1 MPRELTS
8 FESVTASPTAEP
20 LVQRTIRGSWTSN
33 RRAERR
39 SVTAMAIPLVVSGGR
54 TRTGTPLCGAEGSRR
69 WGTGAR
75 PPCLPGFTTPG
86 GLGSK
91 SSSNPVRARVLVLLG
106 IQRLAGGGGV
116 VTHKVAQKNPAF
128 ASNAKMISSS
138 GQVMVRGVS
147 LTKGGQ
153 KLADDHDS
161 IIPRSNTV
169 SHLKKVE
176 LN

>member
-39 SVTAMAIPLVVSGGR
+39 SVTDMAIPLVVSGGR
-54 TRTGTPLCGAEGSRR
+54 TRTGTPGGGSE
-69 WGTGAR
+69 
-75 PPCLPGFTTPG
+75 
-86 GLGSK
+86 SK
-91 SSSNPVRARVLVLLG
+91 SCSNQVRACVLVLLG

-116 VTHKVAQKNPAF
+116 VTHKLAQKNPAI
-128 ASNAKMISSS
+128 ASNVKKISSP
-138 GQVMVRGVS
+138 GQVMVRGVN
-147 LTKGGQ
+147 LTKDRR

-161 IIPRSNTV
+161 IIPQADAV
-169 SHLKKVE
+169 SHL
-176 LN
+176 